1 MASIVEV
8 VKLREA
14 EALLI
19 GTAKYQKLLGLR
31 AEIKALLLSER
42 IEHFLNHMNDLE
54 TCVTT
59 ADVMKFMQE
68 AASIFKGVP
77 TRDIASAQYHTHV
90 PGASNDSLESEAKK
104 FLAGENIV
112 KLMVDY
118 EKELR
123 NR

>member
-1 MASIVEV
+1 MASSVEV
-8 VKLREA
+8 AKLREA

-19 GTAKYQKLLGLR
+19 GAAKYQKLLGLR

-68 AASIFKGVP
+68 AASIFKGAP
-77 TRDIASAQYHTHV
+77 THDIASAHYHTHV
-90 PGASNDSLESEAKK
+90 PGASNDSFESEAKK
-104 FLAGENIV
+104 LLAGENIV